1 MWGGKSPPYSLTE
14 QELSFHPH
22 LLPLTRPGYAAAL
35 FNACF
40 NSPQQSPPSIRSSS
54 FPFPPHFLFTLY
66 SSCFLLC
73 IGSFHYK
80 SQVAS
85 CSSFIFKKYC
95 FPYNP
100 LIDSSLFLSSV
111 SMMFIAL
118 FHSVFSFL
126 HLVVAAF
133 EPRENSSGNRLPF
146 TSAKWGKMI
155 AAKRFSWVQPHWY

>member
-1 MWGGKSPPYSLTE
+1 MGGTGTPPYSLTE

-40 NSPQQSPPSIRSSS
+40 NSSQQSPPSVCSSS
-54 FPFPPHFLFTLY
+54 FPFPPHFFTLY

-73 IGSFHYK
+73 IVSFHYK
-80 SQVAS
+80 SQVVS

-95 FPYNP
+95 FPYLP
-100 LIDSSLFLSSV
+100 LIDSSLFVPSV

-118 FHSVFSFL
+118 SHSVLSYL

-133 EPRENSSGNRLPF
+133 EQNSPENRLPF
-146 TSAKWGKMI
+146 TNAK
-155 AAKRFSWVQPHWY
+155 